1 MPSWTSWLI
10 FFFIVTAVYGLGH
23 FYLYRWFVRLTQPG
37 RPVRRS
43 LFFLFIFFMVSF
55 PAGKIMGWRDS
66 NVFIYLWVFVSSLWM
81 GLTLYFILSALVTD
95 LALAI
100 LGLVRLFVKRVPR
113 PSLVARRFLAGMIG
127 GGVLLIGIV
136 ALMEANDLLVTRLEI
151 PLRGLSPEME
161 GFSLLQISD
170 VHYGVLN
177 RNQTIRRLVEEA
189 NRLQPDV
196 VVITGD
202 LVDESVAHMEELTG
216 LLSRLQSRFGV
227 LAVTGNHEYYAG
239 INRVV
244 GIMQN
249 ADVQVLR
256 NEMRELPGGIQIL
269 GIDDPTGYRRM
280 GESDPDFEQL
290 LSRLDPE
297 KPSILLFHQPTHF
310 EKTARFKVGL
320 QLSGHT
326 HGGQLFPIRYISR
339 IFYPR
344 TPGLHRIGDSFLFVS
359 RGAGT
364 WGPPMRLGSPP
375 EIVLIRLKAGK

>member
-1 MPSWTSWLI
+1 
-10 FFFIVTAVYGLGH
+10 
-23 FYLYRWFVRLTQPG
+23 
-37 RPVRRS
+37 
-43 LFFLFIFFMVSF
+43 
-55 PAGKIMGWRDS
+55 MGWRDS
-66 NVFIYLWVFVSSLWM
+66 HALIYLWVLVSSIWM
-81 GLTLYFILSALVTD
+81 GLFLYFFLSALMTD
-95 LALAI
+95 LTLTI
-100 LGLVRLFVKRVPR
+100 LGLVRLFEKRVPK
-113 PSLVARRFLAGMIG
+113 PSLTVRRCAAGMIG
-127 GGVLLIGIV
+127 GGVLLIGIA
-136 ALMEANDLLVTRLEI
+136 ALMEANDLKVTRLEI

-177 RNQTIRRLVEEA
+177 RNQTIRRIVEEA

-239 INRVV
+239 INRAV
-244 GIMQN
+244 GIMQK
-249 ADVQVLR
+249 AKVQVLR

-269 GIDDPTGYRRM
+269 GIDDPTGSRRM
-280 GESDPDFEQL
+280 GEADPDFERL

-310 EKTARFKVGL
+310 EKTAKFKVGL

-326 HGGQLFPIRYISR
+326 HGGQLFPIRFISR

-364 WGPPMRLGSPP
+364 WGPPMRLGAPP
-375 EIVLIRLKAGK
+375 EIVHIRLTAKR

>member
-1 MPSWTSWLI
+1 
-10 FFFIVTAVYGLGH
+10 
-23 FYLYRWFVRLTQPG
+23 
-37 RPVRRS
+37 
-43 LFFLFIFFMVSF
+43 
-55 PAGKIMGWRDS
+55 MGWRDS